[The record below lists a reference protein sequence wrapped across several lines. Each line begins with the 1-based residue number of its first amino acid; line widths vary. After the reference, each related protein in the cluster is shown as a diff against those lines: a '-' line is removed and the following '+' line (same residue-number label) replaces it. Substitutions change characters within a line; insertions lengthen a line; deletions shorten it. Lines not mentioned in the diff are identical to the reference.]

1 MYEIKLFLNPL
12 IILEC
17 LRFRAVVLHDDEFQ
31 IFIGALLNQ
40 GTHADI
46 EIRGMILV
54 RMMTET
60 RGLPVISNFVW

>member
-17 LRFRAVVLHDDEFQ
+17 LRFRAVVLHDDKFQ

-54 RMMTET
+54 R
-60 RGLPVISNFVW
+60 NDD